1 MDVSSASYRMDGA
14 LGIIVL
20 VALVV
25 VAAGFFG
32 TLLLQEWRQR
42 RQMKRGME
50 RSKEDEEH

>member
-1 MDVSSASYRMDGA
+1 MDGA
-14 LGIIVL
+14 LGIIVI

-32 TLLLQEWRQR
+32 TLLLQECRQR

-50 RSKEDEEH
+50 RSKEDEDR